1 MSAPDLKSRIAL
13 ITGAA
18 GGIGQALAR
27 AFVDAGMRVALCDT
41 SKDGL
46 LRLHRE
52 LGPDRTIALPLDV
65 SDAAACR
72 DSVAHTVAHF
82 GRLDVLVNNAAVGMS
97 TVREDHMRR
106 VVQIEDIAP
115 ELWARFMAVN
125 LSGPFYMAH
134 AAVPGMRARKFG
146 RIINVTTSFFTM
158 LNPGFCALR
167 PGQVR
172 PGSLEQEPGRGIER
186 HRHHRQRRGAR
197 RAHRHADGAGRR
209 HNGTQ
214 PVDPPGEDGAAHAA
228 SRVRCRRCR
237 HRHALRRGE
246 VGLLACRRRCH
257 GRFGSAGRLA
267 RPCPKPG
274 VAGRRPQ
281 ALIGPCALR
290 RLSLVEDAPLT
301 IDYEKRDGVAYITLN
316 NPSKANI
323 LDKQTSDAISEA
335 WIDLWEDRSIRC
347 AILTGKGDTHF
358 CGGHNLAPREN
369 ITEEE
374 REYLRTQR
382 IFWPLAGTVHGQKT
396 GVDGRMGDHYPRVWK
411 PVIAAVNGWA
421 AGAGLYILLS
431 STDIRIAS
439 AEHARFKFALLTQG
453 WLGHGPGASLL
464 AKQLR
469 YIDAMKI
476 LLTDEPFDAQE
487 ALRIGLIN
495 EVVPHAQLLE
505 RAEKIAR
512 HICTLPPA
520 AVRMMKEFVV
530 RFGDLPTDQAWHVQ
544 NLINSL
550 LIQATTDGEEGRQAF
565 NEKRKPKF
573 DGKLRKRGDAWPDL
587 SEEDAKRLDEAY
599 RSGEF

>member
-1 MSAPDLKSRIAL
+1 MDATMLGELQWAWEVLDADPAVRVIVN
-13 ITGAA
+13 TGAGTA
-18 GGIGQALAR
+18 FQTGLDVRQLAKDKDALR
-27 AFVDAGMRVALCDT
+27 ESSRRTRDAE
-41 SKDGL
+41 
-46 LRLHRE
+46 LRL
-52 LGPDRTIALPLDV
+52 TA
-65 SDAAACR
+65 
-72 DSVAHTVAHF
+72 
-82 GRLDVLVNNAAVGMS
+82 
-97 TVREDHMRR
+97 
-106 VVQIEDIAP
+106 
-115 ELWARFMAVN
+115 W
-125 LSGPFYMAH
+125 
-134 AAVPGMRARKFG
+134 
-146 RIINVTTSFFTM
+146 
-158 LNPGFCALR
+158 
-167 PGQVR
+167 
-172 PGSLEQEPGRGIER
+172 
-186 HRHHRQRRGAR
+186 
-197 RAHRHADGAGRR
+197 
-209 HNGTQ
+209 HNQ
-214 PVDPPGEDGAAHAA
+214 
-228 SRVRCRRCR
+228 
-237 HRHALRRGE
+237 
-246 VGLLACRRRCH
+246 
-257 GRFGSAGRLA
+257 
-267 RPCPKPG
+267 
-274 VAGRRPQ
+274 
-281 ALIGPCALR
+281 
-290 RLSLVEDAPLT
+290 
-301 IDYEKRDGVAYITLN
+301 
-316 NPSKANI
+316 
-323 LDKQTSDAISEA
+323 
-335 WIDLWEDRSIRC
+335 
-347 AILTGKGDTHF
+347 
-358 CGGHNLAPREN
+358 
-369 ITEEE
+369 
-374 REYLRTQR
+374 
-382 IFWPLAGTVHGQKT
+382 
-396 GVDGRMGDHYPRVWK
+396 VWK

-565 NEKRKPKF
+565 NEKRKPRF

>member
-1 MSAPDLKSRIAL
+1 M
-13 ITGAA
+13 
-18 GGIGQALAR
+18 
-27 AFVDAGMRVALCDT
+27 
-41 SKDGL
+41 
-46 LRLHRE
+46 
-52 LGPDRTIALPLDV
+52 
-65 SDAAACR
+65 
-72 DSVAHTVAHF
+72 
-82 GRLDVLVNNAAVGMS
+82 
-97 TVREDHMRR
+97 
-106 VVQIEDIAP
+106 
-115 ELWARFMAVN
+115 
-125 LSGPFYMAH
+125 
-134 AAVPGMRARKFG
+134 
-146 RIINVTTSFFTM
+146 
-158 LNPGFCALR
+158 
-167 PGQVR
+167 
-172 PGSLEQEPGRGIER
+172 
-186 HRHHRQRRGAR
+186 
-197 RAHRHADGAGRR
+197 
-209 HNGTQ
+209 
-214 PVDPPGEDGAAHAA
+214 
-228 SRVRCRRCR
+228 
-237 HRHALRRGE
+237 
-246 VGLLACRRRCH
+246 
-257 GRFGSAGRLA
+257 
-267 RPCPKPG
+267 
-274 VAGRRPQ
+274 
-281 ALIGPCALR
+281 
-290 RLSLVEDAPLT
+290 T

-316 NPSKANI
+316 NPAKANI

-358 CGGHNLAPREN
+358 CGGHNLAPRKN

-476 LLTDEPFDAQE
+476 LLTDDPFDAQE

-565 NEKRKPKF
+565 NEKRKPASTASCASAAMP
-573 DGKLRKRGDAWPDL
+573 GRISRKRTPSAWTRPIAAASSERPERLPSGLDSSGREALGETTVSGDQGLGLAL
-587 SEEDAKRLDEAY
+587 FQRLDLV
-599 RSGEF
+599 GELVDPAPTCRTARGSPDRCAGRAVREPGRTRRPARASRPSAP